1 MKVSIT
7 VKVGRLNLSTDLKP
21 ALVEQIEDNAKRTGR
36 GVESIIIGAI
46 DNGSD
51 ALARQLSRREIGNGT
66 HGIGADLE
74 HLRYA
79 RQLLDGYCQDSAE
92 AACDHLDTFIKELKE
107 HLVELHSEPAGY
119 WTDADDG
126 SHWCDQCISKV
137 PFGVIGRE
145 RKAPGPG
152 ENWSCQRCAAPL
164 VETEGVC

>member
-21 ALVEQIEDNAKRTGR
+21 ALTKQIEDNAKRTGR
-36 GVESIIIGAI
+36 GVQCIIIGAI

-51 ALARQLSRREIGNGT
+51 ALARQLSRREIGST

-92 AACDHLDTFIKELKE
+92 AACEHLDTFIKELKE
-107 HLVELHSEPAGY
+107 HLVELNA
-119 WTDADDG
+119 
-126 SHWCDQCISKV
+126 
-137 PFGVIGRE
+137 
-145 RKAPGPG
+145 
-152 ENWSCQRCAAPL
+152 
-164 VETEGVC
+164 EGVC

>member
-7 VKVGRLNLSTDLKP
+7 VKVGRLTLSTDLKP
-21 ALVEQIEDNAKRTGR
+21 ALVEQIEANAKQTGR
-36 GVESIIIGAI
+36 GVQSIIIGAI

-51 ALARQLSRREIGNGT
+51 ALARQLSRREIGDGS

-92 AACDHLDTFIKELKE
+92 AAAENLDTFIKELKE
-107 HLVELHSEPAGY
+107 HLVELNEGEPDGY
-119 WTDADDG
+119 WTDAEDG
-126 SHWCDQCISKV
+126 SHWCDKCIEKE

-145 RKAPGPG
+145 RKAPGPD
-152 ENWSCQRCAAPL
+152 ESWWCRRCAEKLEAAS
-164 VETEGVC
+164 